1 MKTKYC
7 GLLLLLPLAALTGGC
22 NSASGDAGN
31 VGAVDGANGIQ
42 QSGTDSD
49 RNKRDEEEKEKDRDK
64 DKNKDEKDEGRD
76 KDDDNDKKD
85 GDDDDGGYTG
95 GGTTGGG
102 GTATAADYRVLAAND
117 LGMHCADKDYQIFSI
132 LPPFNVV
139 HAQVVKVGDE
149 PQILS
154 NKAVSVTYQAASSPN
169 DPAGANS
176 INTTSQNKPSVFKSN
191 FWEKRGNKTL
201 AGLGYGALYPP
212 GVFDSFEPLPADKG
226 IPVPDAA
233 LLPALK
239 AGQQSMP
246 GFKNPFAANDPQLFD
261 RFDTDL
267 HFFANFPFGSIVQ
280 GVDWFAADGIP
291 LLPVDDQGRTNPYPL
306 MKVAAIDK
314 ATGKQLA
321 STDVVLP
328 VASEADCQNCHADP
342 GDAGN
347 GVAATFASVDFDVVR
362 AADAPGP
369 EKLLNAA
376 KINILRLHDAKHGKK
391 YTSSVDGKPA
401 VCDPKADPNDPDCLA
416 NQTPVQCS
424 QCHYSPALDLAQVG
438 PIDDKNQGIKGRQQK
453 RHISMSRAMHEFH
466 GRQKG
471 TDGKPLFPEMPPPN
485 APERKSGPKVND
497 LELAILEDTCYQCH
511 PGKQTQC
518 LRGAMFAGGVVCQ
531 DCHGNMAQV
540 GNDFSEKLASGGGL
554 DLSKRIPWASEPKCQ
569 SCHTGDA
576 MQTNHPSGAIVAP
589 DGIRLLQAFLPGDAT
604 ATPIESP
611 ASRFAENQS
620 LYRLSGNKD
629 GSGKGHEGIMCEGCH
644 GSTHA
649 IWPNPNP
656 LANDN
661 IAANQLQ
668 GHSGTIV
675 ECDTCHTPGS
685 LGITLDG
692 PHGMHPVG
700 GTRFADGGH
709 EDLAEKNGDQC
720 RSCHGKNGEGTVLSR
735 VAADRSFVIEE
746 CEDGTLCPGK
756 EVKNFRVTLKKGT
769 KVSCNLCHENEL

>member
-233 LLPALK
+233 FLPALK

-756 EVKNFRVTLKKGT
+756 EVKNFKVTLKKGT